1 MIFLKDMDEQGAVA
15 LGHPDIRVS
24 TLHGNEFAVPGSA
37 YGVHKRPQINAM
49 AIDVVKLY
57 SAAMQSVLI
66 DGREDL
72 FRQLK
77 RDINSNSFFVPGGIG
92 DPDVQPPVMVG
103 DSRNLAGTVFRS
115 VLGTGGYR

>member
-1 MIFLKDMDEQGAVA
+1 
-15 LGHPDIRVS
+15 
-24 TLHGNEFAVPGSA
+24 
-37 YGVHKRPQINAM
+37 M
-49 AIDVVKLY
+49 AIDVVKHY
-57 SAAMQSVLI
+57 PAAMQSVLI